1 MFYFFVLMIRR
12 PPRPTLM
19 DTLFP
24 YTTLCRSYC
33 DRLTEKGELVTAL
46 GLCARAHEIDPAA
59 AEPLMKLA
67 EVLEAMNRREA
78 AAETYAALLERHPRH
93 HEGQYRL
100 GKLYMALGE
109 PALAAVHDRKRVV

>member
-1 MFYFFVLMIRR
+1 MTAPAGYGKDAASRVERLVQ
-12 PPRPTLM
+12 
-19 DTLFP
+19 
-24 YTTLCRSYC
+24 YC

-67 EVLEAMNRREA
+67 EVLEAMNRRAA

-93 HEGQYRL
+93 HAGQYRL
-100 GKLYMALGE
+100 GKPHLATGE
-109 PALAAVHDRKRVV
+109 PARKALGSGKSGSVRVDSGGR